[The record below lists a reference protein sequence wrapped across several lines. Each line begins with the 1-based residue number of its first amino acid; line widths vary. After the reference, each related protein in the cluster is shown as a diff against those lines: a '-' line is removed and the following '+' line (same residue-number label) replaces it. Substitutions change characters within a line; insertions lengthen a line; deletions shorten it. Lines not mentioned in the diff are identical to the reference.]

1 MQSKKICFDKVK
13 KDCFSFIKSQE
24 TSKEKFS
31 NKEGMLKSVLIP
43 MCFWIVKK
51 AFFTIQKHMGIKK
64 DFNIHSLLLNFSF
77 EVSCDLINLKQSFFT
92 LSKQIFVDCIEN
104 YFFWSKG

>member
-1 MQSKKICFDKVK
+1 M
-13 KDCFSFIKSQE
+13 
-24 TSKEKFS
+24 
-31 NKEGMLKSVLIP
+31 VLP
-43 MCFWIVKK
+43 VPCPPARPTRKGFLLLTY
-51 AFFTIQKHMGIKK
+51 FTIQKHIGIKK
-64 DFNIHSLLLNFSF
+64 DFNMPSLLLNFSF